1 MDMFFSREAAGQCS
15 LLPESVE
22 MFMRVSL
29 IGFWHSLK
37 SRYQTEVEN
46 FILFGFFFPKLY
58 LHQSLN
64 LSEFNDHILIFLYQK
79 ELEPRDTRA
88 AVSLFFSSGNKVW
101 KSALDSG
108 KLGRMCMLTSPAASS
123 QQPELRRAK
132 RAESHCTWQIHPRII
147 PEGQLLSPF

>member
-1 MDMFFSREAAGQCS
+1 
-15 LLPESVE
+15 

-46 FILFGFFFPKLY
+46 FILFGLFFPKLY

-79 ELEPRDTRA
+79 ELEPRHTRA
-88 AVSLFFSSGNKVW
+88 AVSLFFFQW
-101 KSALDSG
+101 K
-108 KLGRMCMLTSPAASS
+108 
-123 QQPELRRAK
+123 
-132 RAESHCTWQIHPRII
+132 
-147 PEGQLLSPF
+147 

>member
-46 FILFGFFFPKLY
+46 FILFGLFFPKFY

-79 ELEPRDTRA
+79 ELEPRHTRA